1 MDKQAESLTRPERTS
16 ANRQSFDSISNI
28 DVDDMSDAERSNSTR
43 LAWLEN
49 VDQEELKLIEQL
61 AAEQATVD
69 VPTNSKKL
77 KCCCCDLYT
86 LWKFTGPGWLMSI
99 AYLDPG
105 NLEADLQSGAYT
117 GYQLLWMLFWATIMG
132 LLLQVL
138 AARLGVVTG
147 KNCTTFYGMKTTFKT
162 LY

>member
-1 MDKQAESLTRPERTS
+1 MQTDGYSENEGASAAQRAISKDHWIANAGEEDLAQIENAAKDMAE
-16 ANRQSFDSISNI
+16 
-28 DVDDMSDAERSNSTR
+28 
-43 LAWLEN
+43 
-49 VDQEELKLIEQL
+49 
-61 AAEQATVD
+61 VD
-69 VPTNSKKL
+69 VPLASNRAP
-77 KCCCCDLYT
+77 CCCCDLYT

-117 GYQLLWMLFWATIMG
+117 GYQLLWMLFWATMGG

-147 KNCTTFYGMKTTFKT
+147 KNLAQMCHIDIS
-162 LY
+162 

>member
-1 MDKQAESLTRPERTS
+1 MEIYWTWMAHVHSL
-16 ANRQSFDSISNI
+16 F
-28 DVDDMSDAERSNSTR
+28 RSR
-43 LAWLEN
+43 
-49 VDQEELKLIEQL
+49 
-61 AAEQATVD
+61 
-69 VPTNSKKL
+69 
-77 KCCCCDLYT
+77 
-86 LWKFTGPGWLMSI
+86 
-99 AYLDPG
+99 